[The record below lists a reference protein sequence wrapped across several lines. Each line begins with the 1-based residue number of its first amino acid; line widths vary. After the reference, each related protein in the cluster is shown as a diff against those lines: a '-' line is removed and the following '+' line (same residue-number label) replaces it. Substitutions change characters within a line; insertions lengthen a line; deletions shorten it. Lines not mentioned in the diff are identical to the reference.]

1 MKKST
6 IAIIVVAVILI
17 AIIAGVASSYNGV
30 VGLAEEVDNKF
41 ATIDTMLQRRADLI
55 PNLVNT
61 VKGYTCLLYTSPSPR
76 DS

>member
-6 IAIIVVAVILI
+6 IVIIVVVVILI
-17 AIIAGVASSYNGV
+17 AIIAGLVSSYNGV
-30 VGLAEEVDNKF
+30 VSLSEEVDNKF

-61 VKGYTCLLYTSPSPR
+61 VKGYKTKNKLL
-76 DS
+76 